1 MDDIFNGLNAKNE
14 VYKKS
19 GSNNDQRKLKFL
31 EAQILKLRNE
41 NTSLE
46 DNNKSKFK
54 IIESLTTG

>member
-19 GSNNDQRKLKFL
+19 GRNNDQRKLKFL